1 MSVASPFYRR
11 LLPAVFFV
19 RFDLSSTPAVF
30 FISVRNRLCSGLRRF
45 SSGFFLH
52 GAALKK
58 KHRIQRRL

>member
-19 RFDLSSTPAVF
+19 RFVLSSTPAVF
-30 FISVRNRLCSGLRRF
+30 FISVRHRLCSGLHDS

-58 KHRIQRRL
+58 KEPHQRRL